1 LESSELIFATMNG
14 VFRTNRL
21 FDGLGQEL
29 LRSVEV
35 CETEYQ
41 AGDLIFDEGAPGST
55 LMLVGRGRVQIS
67 KTGRRGLQETLA
79 TIEPNDFFGELSV
92 IDHGKRSARAIALEP
107 TLLGEVDHET
117 FAELMRSAPGTLT
130 LTFNRVMV
138 ERLRDT
144 NARYIEQLL
153 QNERLAVLGT
163 MVSSIVHDLKNP
175 ISAILSSADYL
186 EKRAPTDAVG
196 QLAEIIHSSAVRIVE
211 MTEELLGFARG
222 KVNIKPGETSV
233 RRLMQLLDAE
243 ILNEIRSTGI
253 RIVLEVA
260 DVQSLMVDEV
270 RITRCLAN
278 IIKNAKEAIGEKG
291 TITIWVREAG
301 SELHVSISDDG
312 PGIEESVRSRIFE
325 PFVTSG
331 KRHGTGL
338 GMAIAKSTVD
348 AHGGRIWLESEAGKG
363 TTFHLVLPKR
373 HSSA

>member
-1 LESSELIFATMNG
+1 MNG

-29 LRSVEV
+29 LRSVEIR
-35 CETEYQ
+35 ETEYQ
-41 AGDLIFDEGAPGST
+41 AGDQIFDEGAPGST

-67 KTGRRGLQETLA
+67 KTGRLGLQETLA

-117 FAELMRSAPGTLT
+117 FAELMRSAPDTLT

-144 NARYIEQLL
+144 NARYIKQLL
-153 QNERLAVLGT
+153 QNERLTVLGT

-186 EKRAPTDAVG
+186 EKRAPTDAVR

-243 ILNEIRSTGI
+243 ILNEVRSTGL
-253 RIVLEVA
+253 RVVLEVA
-260 DVQSLMVDEV
+260 DVQSLMLDEV

-278 IIKNAKEAIGEKG
+278 IIKNAKEAIGEQG
-291 TITIWVREAG
+291 TITICFREAG

-325 PFVTSG
+325 PFVTSA

-348 AHGGRIWLESEAGKG
+348 AHGGRIWLESEVGKG
-363 TTFHLVLPKR
+363 TTFYLVLPKN
-373 HSSA
+373 SAPGLASGPPRV